1 MKRLI
6 TAAVLLPIFAASVLV
21 PADWFFDLL
30 LCVVAVICVLEFQG
44 VTAGAGAFTFKLYAT
59 AFTLALLLQAIF
71 PSLLTLEAVIL
82 ISIFGIMV
90 LAVLTKMEISR
101 AVVTVTAAFFGP
113 LYIGF
118 LLRYPIFMH
127 HEGYPEG
134 AKLIFLLCGAVWL
147 GDSAAL
153 YVGKAFGKHSLSK
166 RLSPKKTWEGAI
178 GNLFGTSFFVLAA
191 KYTLMPS
198 LTIPDAAVLGLLI
211 TMVGIGGDLFES
223 LFKRSVG
230 LKDTSDLLPGHGGM
244 LDRLDSLFFNAPLVY
259 YYFLL
264 VLK

>member
-1 MKRLI
+1 VKRLV

-21 PADWFFDLL
+21 PADWLFDPLVCL
-30 LCVVAVICVLEFQG
+30 VAVICVLEFQG

-82 ISIFGIMV
+82 VSIFGIMV
-90 LAVLTKMEISR
+90 LAVLTKMEIGR

-113 LYIGF
+113 LYVGF

-153 YVGKAFGKHSLSK
+153 YVGKAFGKHSLSR
-166 RLSPKKTWEGAI
+166 RLSPRKTLEGAV
-178 GNLFGTSFFVLAA
+178 GNLLGATLFVALA
-191 KYTLMPS
+191 KYLF
-198 LTIPDAAVLGLLI
+198 IPALGLVDVAVLGLLI
-211 TMVGIGGDLFES
+211 TLAGIGGDLFES

-259 YYFLL
+259 YYFML